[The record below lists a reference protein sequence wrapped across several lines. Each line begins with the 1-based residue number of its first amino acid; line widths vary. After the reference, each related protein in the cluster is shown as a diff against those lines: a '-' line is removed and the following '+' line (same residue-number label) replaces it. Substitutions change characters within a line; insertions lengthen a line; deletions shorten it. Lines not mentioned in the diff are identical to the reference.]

1 VNGAR
6 DDHVTGVVLF
16 ARSCYPDRVIG
27 RFLDAVLWFGVLA
40 TALAVSSLV
49 LEVWDTIT
57 ALAQAP

>member
-1 VNGAR
+1 VSPR
-6 DDHVTGVVLF
+6 QLLTGGGSLVC
-16 ARSCYPDRVIG
+16 RSCYPDHVIG

-57 ALAQAP
+57 ALAQVP